1 MATAPSS
8 AAAGYNA
15 AMKRILLAFLALGLD
30 IVAQAQQPV
39 VPAVATPAAAAAASV
54 TPKGPSQYTV
64 EVVIFRSTSA
74 ASTAASAED
83 LTAQS
88 SRSLSGDSDSAGA
101 AAEPTSVRL
110 VQKLPASRFR
120 LNDVEARLNSSGT
133 YRSVAHVAWTQTAS
147 AWGSRSGLSA
157 GQLGLD
163 VAGIDGAIYLER
175 GQYLHLGMNL
185 TVASNA
191 GAYTITEMRRVKFN
205 ERNYYDHPVY
215 GVIAVVSPGAQAGP
229 TPD

>member
-1 MATAPSS
+1 
-8 AAAGYNA
+8 
-15 AMKRILLAFLALGLD
+15 MKRVLLSLAMPALAMPALAMLTLSL
-30 IVAQAQQPV
+30 VAQAQQP
-39 VPAVATPAAAAAASV
+39 AAPAAAPRAAPAVGSIS
-54 TPKGPSQYTV
+54 PKGPSQYTV
-64 EVVIFRSTSA
+64 ELVVFRSTSGASGA
-74 ASTAASAED
+74 ASGED

-88 SRSLSGDSDSAGA
+88 SRSLSGDSDSVGTAP
-101 AAEPTSVRL
+101 EPTSVRL

-120 LNDVEARLNSSGT
+120 LSDVEARLNSSGA

-147 AWGSRSGLSA
+147 AWGSRNGLSA

-163 VAGIDGAIYLER
+163 VAGIDGTIYLER
-175 GQYLHLGMNL
+175 GQYLHLGVNL
-185 TVASNA
+185 TFAGNA

-215 GVIAVVSPGAQAGP
+215 GVIAVVSPGAQAGT